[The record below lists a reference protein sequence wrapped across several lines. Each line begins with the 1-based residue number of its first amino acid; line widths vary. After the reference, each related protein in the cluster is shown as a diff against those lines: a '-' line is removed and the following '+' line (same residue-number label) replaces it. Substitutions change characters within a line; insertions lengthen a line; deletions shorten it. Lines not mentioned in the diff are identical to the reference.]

1 MAWPRRLKF
10 RIIFGVTVFSVVFV
24 GIVSFWFVEIRLR
37 PTLVSWAKAR
47 AEQIATVAIQ
57 SAVSESLAKTIRTE
71 DLVFWKQDIQG
82 ALVAAQYDMAE
93 INRVVA
99 QATLRVYDVL
109 KTIGDERI
117 PMPLG
122 QVFGSSLL
130 AAWGP
135 TLYIKL
141 IPVGTV
147 KTNPYASFKSGGIN
161 QVWHRIYLDIKAQV
175 RIVVPTLVEDAVIE
189 TQVPIAEE
197 ILMGRV
203 PEVYFNWA
211 GKAEPEE
218 ELLIPL
224 GMGSLRER

>member
-24 GIVSFWFVEIRLR
+24 GIVAFWFVEIRLR

-175 RIVVPTLVEDAVIE
+175 RIVVPTLVEDTVIE

-203 PEVYFNWA
+203 PEVYLNWA
-211 GKAEPEE
+211 STSDSAE
-218 ELLIPL
+218 ELMIPL
-224 GMGSLRER
+224 GVGSLRDR